1 MNALK
6 RNLNFE
12 SFWEDA
18 KNTENDANT
27 SRTFFFILKIFIKKQ
42 GVKIWIMTI
51 MMIKQI
57 DFKKKVNKLF
67 INNEFLN

>member
-6 RNLNFE
+6 RNLKFE

-27 SRTFFFILKIFIKKQ
+27 LRTFFLKKIFIKKQ

-57 DFKKKVNKLF
+57 DFF
-67 INNEFLN
+67 